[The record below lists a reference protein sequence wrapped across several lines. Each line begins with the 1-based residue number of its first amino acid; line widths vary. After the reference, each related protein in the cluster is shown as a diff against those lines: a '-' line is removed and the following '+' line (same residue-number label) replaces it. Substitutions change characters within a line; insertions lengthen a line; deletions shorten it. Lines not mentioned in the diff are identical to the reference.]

1 MNEIDL
7 WSEAEDCDNEDIQYN
22 LFSLFEW
29 RDYPTNENDFDEIY
43 NRIWNGETLTNILKQ
58 KEKKWQIEKEN
69 GRY

>member
-29 RDYPTNENDFDEIY
+29 SDYPTNENDFDEIY

-58 KEKKWQIEKEN
+58 KEKT
-69 GRY
+69 